1 MLRAAVKEGTE
12 MGKKAKAVMDAG
24 GLVSDDIVAGII
36 GEAIE
41 KPECKQGF
49 ILDGFPRTVPQA
61 KMLDRMLRYKGIQ
74 IDTVINLAIPDE
86 VLVKRITGRLI
97 HSASGRSYNIFFN
110 PPKVAGKDDITGEP
124 LTKRSDDN
132 EEALKKRLGA
142 FHDQTTPILRH
153 YGKLVSNI
161 NADQHMAIV
170 TDDVRKAL
178 TK

>member
-1 MLRAAVKEGTE
+1 MLRAAVKEGSE

-24 GLVSDDIVAGII
+24 GLVGDDIVAGII

-41 KPECKQGF
+41 KPECAQGF

-61 KMLDRMLRYKGIQ
+61 RMLDRMLYRKGIA
-74 IDTVINLAIPDE
+74 IDNVINLAIPDE

-97 HSASGRSYNIFFN
+97 HTSSGRSYNVFFN
-110 PPKVAGKDDITGEP
+110 PPKVAGKDNQTGEA

-132 EEALKKRLGA
+132 EEALKSRLKA

-153 YGKLVSNI
+153 YGSKVTNI

-178 TK
+178 N